1 MAHTGCLELKV
12 KLGWSKRWCNVT
24 LPREGSGE
32 PARFFRYKAPP
43 PSDFVSCA
51 DLVGGVSVEQD
62 AASRVLRICHRGA
75 SVISITTVRI
85 VHGTAWP

>member
-24 LPREGSGE
+24 LPHEGSGE

-43 PSDFVSCA
+43 PSDFVNCA
-51 DLVGGVSVEQD
+51 DLVSGVSVEQD
-62 AASRVLRICHRGA
+62 ARLLRLRHPGAPTSDRGTQTSCRVSRYRRV
-75 SVISITTVRI
+75 
-85 VHGTAWP
+85 